1 MDIGN
6 GKFYDLIDSKIEDE
20 FYETEGINQKKF
32 KRDSLIKL
40 EIRKIRKYN
49 LISKFKNDSVK
60 YSNKNNDIK
69 NNKKLIHQFS
79 QTKINYFSSNKFK
92 LTPFQKI
99 LKKSY
104 QEKKKVE
111 QIKLNNSPMKELD
124 FILKNSYYENVTS
137 GFQNNSNSKTI
148 KTPLKKR
155 NTSLKIKLHK
165 PLNSCR
171 SGIFNEVKLKKRKKL
186 ELFLTNMKT
195 IKPEKKIKVNK
206 ISATMKFSNE
216 GLKNKKY
223 LTINREKISIL
234 GLYYSNSKKINDLK
248 RIFD

>member
-1 MDIGN
+1 
-6 GKFYDLIDSKIEDE
+6 
-20 FYETEGINQKKF
+20 
-32 KRDSLIKL
+32 
-40 EIRKIRKYN
+40 
-49 LISKFKNDSVK
+49 
-60 YSNKNNDIK
+60 
-69 NNKKLIHQFS
+69 
-79 QTKINYFSSNKFK
+79 
-92 LTPFQKI
+92 
-99 LKKSY
+99 
-104 QEKKKVE
+104 
-111 QIKLNNSPMKELD
+111 MKELD